1 MPLVYLDRRLKG
13 WLIGSLVVL
22 CINLIVFVF
31 RSHFNQYLVLGVVF
45 FTPVAWTLL
54 YVLSRRFLKETPKE

>member
-1 MPLVYLDRRLKG
+1 MPLVHLDRRLKG

-22 CINLIVFVF
+22 GINLIVFIF

-45 FTPVAWTLL
+45 LTPVAWTAL
-54 YVLSRRFLKETPKE
+54 YFLSRLICRKN

>member
-1 MPLVYLDRRLKG
+1 
-13 WLIGSLVVL
+13 VVL
-22 CINLIVFVF
+22 CINLIVFNF

-54 YVLSRRFLKETPKE
+54 YVLTRKFLKETPQK